1 MTFVNNPFVTSGY
14 IAPEYFCDREKE
26 TEELVRWLLN
36 ENNVAL
42 ISTRRMGKTGLMQHC
57 FQLPEVKESYY
68 TFLIDIYATKTLRE
82 FVFQLGKAIMTT
94 LKPKGQK
101 AWELFV
107 NSMTSLKTGFSLDM
121 SGMPIWNIE
130 LGDVKSPEATLDE
143 IFHYLSVADKPCIVA
158 IDEFQQVA
166 HYPEKNTE
174 ALLRT
179 YIQHCPNTRFIFA
192 GSQRHLMGEM
202 FLSPA
207 RPFYQSVSII
217 HLTAI
222 EKSKYIEFARHH
234 FRLAHKDIDKLVISS
249 LYDRFEGITWYLQK
263 ILNILFA
270 ITPQGTVC
278 NEEMIEKAIS
288 FILDSY
294 SFTYS
299 ELLYQLPEKQKELMI
314 AICKEGK
321 ATALT
326 SGKFIHKYSLPS
338 SSSVQSALKGLLEK
352 DFVTKEG
359 AYYMVYDRFFSLWLK
374 RSF

>member
-1 MTFVNNPFVTSGY
+1 MLLINNPFVTSGY

-26 TEELVRWLLN
+26 TEELLRWLLN
-36 ENNVAL
+36 ENNVAV
-42 ISTRRMGKTGLMQHC
+42 ISTRRMGKTGLIQHC
-57 FQLPEVKESYY
+57 FQLAEVKDHYY

-82 FVFQLGKAIMTT
+82 FVFQLGKAILTA
-94 LKPKGQK
+94 LKPKGRK
-101 AWELFV
+101 TWELFI
-107 NSMTSLKTGFSLDM
+107 NSLTSLKAGFTFDM
-121 SGMPIWNIE
+121 SGMPQWNIE
-130 LGDVKSPEATLDE
+130 LGDVKSPETTLDE
-143 IFHYLSVADKPCIVA
+143 IFHYLSLSDKPGIVA

-166 HYPEKNTE
+166 QYPEKNTE

-179 YIQHCPNTRFIFA
+179 YIQHCPNARFVFA

-202 FLSPA
+202 FISPA
-207 RPFYQSVSII
+207 RPFYQSVSIL
-217 HLTAI
+217 HLAAI
-222 EKSKYIEFARHH
+222 DKQKYIEFARHH
-234 FRLAHKDIDKLVISS
+234 FKMAQKDIDEEVVAS

-270 ITPQGTVC
+270 VTPPGEVC
-278 NEEMIEKAIS
+278 NKEMIEQAIH

-299 ELLYQLPEKQKELMI
+299 ELLYQLPEKQKELLI

-359 AYYMVYDRFFSLWLK
+359 AFYMVYDRFFSLWL
-374 RSF
+374 RRM

>member
-179 YIQHCPNTRFIFA
+179 YIQHCPNARFIFA

-222 EKSKYIEFARHH
+222 EKSKYVEFARHH

-299 ELLYQLPEKQKELMI
+299 ELLYQLPEKQKELMV

-321 ATALT
+321 AIALT

-359 AYYMVYDRFFSLWLK
+359 VYYMVYDRFFSLWLK

>member
-1 MTFVNNPFVTSGY
+1 MTLLNNPFVTSGY

-26 TEELVRWLLN
+26 TEELLRWLIN
-36 ENNVAL
+36 ENNVAI
-42 ISTRRMGKTGLMQHC
+42 ISTRRMGKTGLIQHC
-57 FQLPEVKESYY
+57 FQLPEVKSDYY

-82 FVFQLGKAIMTT
+82 FVYQLGKAILTA
-94 LKPKGQK
+94 LKLKGRK

-107 NSMTSLKTGFSLDM
+107 NSMTSLKAGFSLDM
-121 SGMPIWNIE
+121 SGMPVWNIE
-130 LGDVKSPEATLDE
+130 LGDVKSPETTLDE

-166 HYPEKNTE
+166 QYPEKNTE

-179 YIQHCPNTRFIFA
+179 YIQHCHNARFIFA

-202 FLSPA
+202 FINPA

-217 HLTAI
+217 HLTGI
-222 EKSKYIEFARHH
+222 EKSKYITFAQHH
-234 FRLAHKDIDKLVISS
+234 FRIARKEINATVIDS

-263 ILNILFA
+263 VLNILFA
-270 ITPQGTVC
+270 VTPQGEVC
-278 NEEMIEKAIS
+278 DKEMIEQALD

-321 ATALT
+321 ATSLT

-359 AYYMVYDRFFSLWLK
+359 SFYMVYDRFFSLWLK
-374 RSF
+374 RNF

>member
-42 ISTRRMGKTGLMQHC
+42 ISTRRMGKTGLIQHC
-57 FQLPEVKESYY
+57 FQLPEVKGSYY

-94 LKPKGQK
+94 LKPKGRK

-121 SGMPIWNIE
+121 SEMPIWNIE
-130 LGDVKSPEATLDE
+130 LGDVKSPETTLDE

-166 HYPEKNTE
+166 QYPEKNTE

-179 YIQHCPNTRFIFA
+179 YIQHCPNARFIFA

-202 FLSPA
+202 FLNPA

-234 FRLAHKDIDKLVISS
+234 FRMAHKDIDELVISY
-249 LYDRFEGITWYLQK
+249 LYDRFEGITWCLQK

-270 ITPQGTVC
+270 ITPQGAVC
-278 NEEMIEKAIS
+278 NEEVIEEAIS

-294 SFTYS
+294 SFAYS